1 MLRSV
6 QCHIKHE
13 IAKTVVVARPSDI
26 EVLILGVIKPSR
38 CLDLVLVEVT
48 VPGTVDE
55 KFQISHVGE
64 GEVLTEAGGLCYC
77 KHLFHI
83 VGTITLRFHVKYRC
97 IPRIQL

>member
-6 QCHIKHE
+6 QCHVQHE
-13 IAKTVVVARPSDI
+13 IAKTVVVTRPSDI
-26 EVLILGVIKPSR
+26 EVFILSVIEPSR
-38 CLDLVLVEVT
+38 SLDLVLVEVT

-55 KFQISHVGE
+55 KFQIGYVGE
-64 GEVLTEAGGLCYC
+64 GEVLAEARGLCDC

-83 VGTITLRFHVKYRC
+83 VGAITLSFHVKYRC